1 MIIRYFPKVDFP
13 RDNVTSGNFPKVRL
27 SPLRSHR
34 LQWGGG
40 ANMIMVQTL
49 WLGQSWEV
57 AFAKVTNR
65 LTTFPTQDM
74 FNS

>member
-1 MIIRYFPKVDFP
+1 M
-13 RDNVTSGNFPKVRL
+13 
-27 SPLRSHR
+27 
-34 LQWGGG
+34 GG

-74 FNS
+74 CDSSNVPCKSPNNKSIPAS